1 MKKPHVNKQSHPLR
15 VTREDGFTFIEL
27 MVVVTILAILIAI
40 VAPRIMG
47 RTDEA
52 KQTATTIQI
61 RNIEQ
66 ALQLYNLDNGI
77 YPTTDQGLQA
87 LVTKPTTGNIPLRWK
102 VGGYLKKVPT
112 DAWGR
117 HFRYLSPGGPNTS
130 GTLREYDVFSYGS
143 DGERGGEGKNADVL
157 SWQIAAQ

>member
-1 MKKPHVNKQSHPLR
+1 MRSVRISSLGLR
-15 VTREDGFTFIEL
+15 IFQKSGFTFIEL
-27 MVVVTILAILIAI
+27 MVVVAILAVLIAI

-52 KQTATTIQI
+52 KQTATSVQI

-66 ALQLYNLDNGI
+66 ALQLYKLDNGT

-87 LVTKPTTGNIPLRWK
+87 LVVKPTAGQIPPNWK
-102 VGGYLKKVPT
+102 EGGYMAKVPV

-117 HFRYLSPGGPNTS
+117 PFQYLSPGGQNPS

-143 DGERGGEGKNADVL
+143 DGERGGEGKHADIL
-157 SWQIAAQ
+157 SWNVVDQ